1 MSGLAPWKIIA
12 IGFVLVLLG
21 FVLPFLMVVRVIPS
35 TLFLSFLSYGTSIA
49 GLFLGL
55 IGAAMYVRIHRG

>member
-1 MSGLAPWKIIA
+1 MSRMGPGKTIA
-12 IGFVLVLLG
+12 LGFFLVLLG

-35 TLFLSFLSYGTSIA
+35 TLFLSFLSFGTSIA

-55 IGAAMYVRIHRG
+55 IGAAMYVRIYRR